1 MRCNADIDLALV
13 SVPGDPEVRM
23 GCLPGSTLPDELRQL
38 GYDVRDLGDGGA
50 HPGGG
55 DRRAVYHERRWRI
68 RGAGPRID
76 KAGCVD
82 RDARRHRQGE
92 AVRVQHSVSCPPAPT
107 GSLVSKSSGFPDLF
121 LWP

>member
-76 KAGCVD
+76 KAGASTVTHAGIVKVK
-82 RDARRHRQGE
+82 RY
-92 AVRVQHSVSCPPAPT
+92 
-107 GSLVSKSSGFPDLF
+107 GFSIA
-121 LWP
+121 